1 MWKRLSQYLFKSPD
15 EIGLDNYLVLVFCL
29 LSAIL
34 GIIGTFINIGL
45 HLSNFTIIC
54 TSGVTVIFSL
64 VYLYS
69 RKKGEYII
77 SKYIIIIL
85 GIILLNVQW
94 FINYGSTGPILYL
107 FVVVESFIIVFFIKK
122 EKLIFSIIVFANVTL
137 LFYIEY
143 RYPSTIG
150 KYASESARLIDIFT
164 GMLIYLVLSILLLNV
179 AIKFYIHQQEKAQLS
194 DKLKSAF
201 LANMSHE
208 IRTPMNGILGFA
220 ELLKEPNLTGDEQQ
234 EYISI
239 IEKSG
244 VRMLNIINDIID
256 ISKIESG
263 LMKVDIQES
272 DINKQIDYIYTFF
285 KNEVETKG
293 LQFSYSKALPSNEA
307 IIRTDREK
315 LYAILINLVKNAVK
329 YTDKG
334 SIEFGYNKIL
344 DSGQPVVEFF
354 VKDTGVGIP
363 EDRHKAIFERFIQ
376 ADINDLHAFQGAGLG
391 LSISHAYVEL
401 LSGKI
406 RLESE
411 PGKGTVFYFTIPYNS
426 VSKVEFNIEK
436 VVSHGTA
443 ENSFNNLKI
452 LIAEDDNAS
461 EMLIAREVKKYSREL
476 LTVKTGREA
485 VETSRNNPDIDMI
498 LMDIKMPGMNGYDAT
513 REIRRFNKD
522 VIIIAQTAF
531 ALSGDQ
537 EKSLEAGCNE
547 YISKPINNSVLR
559 ALIEKHFTNRDH
571 SVI

>member
-15 EIGLDNYLVLVFCL
+15 EIGLDNYLVLVFCFIT
-29 LSAIL
+29 AFL
-34 GIIGTFINIGL
+34 GIFGTIINIGL
-45 HLSNFTIIC
+45 DLSTFTKITTI
-54 TSGVTVIFSL
+54 GVTAIFSL

-69 RKKGEYII
+69 WKKGEYII
-77 SKYIIIIL
+77 SKYVIIIL

-107 FVVVESFIIVFFIKK
+107 FVVVESFIIVFFTKK
-122 EKLIFSIIVFANVTL
+122 EKLIFTIIIFANVTA

-143 RYPSTIG
+143 LYPETIG
-150 KYASESARLIDIFT
+150 KYASESARLIDLYT

-179 AIKFYIHQQEKAQLS
+179 ALRFYISQQEKAQLA

-220 ELLKEPNLTGDEQQ
+220 ELLKEPNLSGVEQR
-234 EYISI
+234 EYINI

-244 VRMLNIINDIID
+244 ERMLNIINDIID

-263 LMKVDIQES
+263 LMKVDIKES

-285 KNEVETKG
+285 KKEVEAKG
-293 LQFSYSKALPSNEA
+293 LRFSYRKALPSNEA
-307 IIRTDREK
+307 IIRTDPEK

-329 YTDKG
+329 YTDNG
-334 SIEFGYNKIL
+334 AIEFGYNIIKE
-344 DSGQPVVEFF
+344 SGLPVLEFF
-354 VKDTGVGIP
+354 VMDTGVGIP

-376 ADINDLHAFQGAGLG
+376 ADINDVHAYQGAGLG
-391 LSISHAYVEL
+391 LSISRAYVEM

-411 PGKGTVFYFTIPYNS
+411 YGKGTSFYFTIPYNN
-426 VSKVEFNIEK
+426 VLKE
-436 VVSHGTA
+436 VVHVGRTGSLAGTV
-443 ENSFNNLKI
+443 NNLKI

-461 EMLIAREVKKYSREL
+461 VMLISREMKKYCREL
-476 LTVKTGREA
+476 LTVKTGKEA
-485 VETSRNNPDIDMI
+485 VGVCRDNPDIDLI
-498 LMDIKMPGMNGYDAT
+498 LMDIKMPVMNGYEAT
-513 REIRRFNKD
+513 REIRKFNKN
-522 VIIIAQTAF
+522 VFIIAQTAF

-537 EKSLEAGCNE
+537 EKSMEAGCNE
-547 YISKPINNSVLR
+547 YLSKPINNSVLKAIIEEHFNSR
-559 ALIEKHFTNRDH
+559 AHAGI
-571 SVI
+571 

>member
-15 EIGLDNYLVLVFCL
+15 EIGLDNYLVLVFCFIT
-29 LSAIL
+29 AFL
-34 GIIGTFINIGL
+34 GIFGTIINIGL
-45 HLSNFTIIC
+45 DLSTFTKITTI
-54 TSGVTVIFSL
+54 GVTAIFSL

-69 RKKGEYII
+69 WKKGEYII
-77 SKYIIIIL
+77 SKYVIIIL

-107 FVVVESFIIVFFIKK
+107 FVVVESFIIVFFTKK
-122 EKLIFSIIVFANVTL
+122 EKLIFTIIIFANVTA

-143 RYPSTIG
+143 LYPETIG
-150 KYASESARLIDIFT
+150 KYASESARLIDLYT

-179 AIKFYIHQQEKAQLS
+179 ALRFYISQQEKAQLA

-220 ELLKEPNLTGDEQQ
+220 ELLKEPNLSGGEQR
-234 EYISI
+234 EYINI

-244 VRMLNIINDIID
+244 ERMLNIINDIID

-263 LMKVDIQES
+263 LMKVDIKES

-285 KNEVETKG
+285 KKEVEAKG
-293 LQFSYSKALPSNEA
+293 LRFSYRKALPSNEA
-307 IIRTDREK
+307 IIRTDPEK

-329 YTDKG
+329 YTDNG
-334 SIEFGYNKIL
+334 AIEFGYNIIKE
-344 DSGQPVVEFF
+344 SGLPVVEFF

-376 ADINDLHAFQGAGLG
+376 ADINDVHAYQGAGLG
-391 LSISHAYVEL
+391 LSISRAYVEM

-411 PGKGTVFYFTIPYNS
+411 YGKGTSFYFTIPYNN
-426 VSKVEFNIEK
+426 VLKE
-436 VVSHGTA
+436 VVHVGRTGSLAGTV
-443 ENSFNNLKI
+443 NNLKI

-461 EMLIAREVKKYSREL
+461 VMLISREMKKYCREL
-476 LTVKTGREA
+476 LTVKTGKEA
-485 VETSRNNPDIDMI
+485 VCVCRDNPDIDLI
-498 LMDIKMPGMNGYDAT
+498 LMDIKMPVMNGYEAT
-513 REIRRFNKD
+513 REIRKFNKN
-522 VIIIAQTAF
+522 VFIIAQTAF
-531 ALSGDQ
+531 AISGDQ
-537 EKSLEAGCNE
+537 EKSMEAGCNE
-547 YISKPINNSVLR
+547 YLTKPINNSVLKAIIEEHFNSR
-559 ALIEKHFTNRDH
+559 AHAGI
-571 SVI
+571 